1 MRLFSDLRSSLW
13 IHVKGWLFLVIVVLA
28 GGALLLQIPSWQNAA
43 LLLIALWAVSRWYY
57 YAFYV
62 VEKYVDPS
70 YRYAGLGHLIRYLL
84 TRKSN
89 P

>member
-43 LLLIALWAVSRWYY
+43 LLLIALWAVSRW
-57 YAFYV
+57 
-62 VEKYVDPS
+62 
-70 YRYAGLGHLIRYLL
+70 
-84 TRKSN
+84 
-89 P
+89 